1 MGIIEIEKQLSD
13 ITYKNLDKE
22 DLKLDIYKPKSAA
35 GRKDPVVIFIHGG
48 GWATGDKSEIRFNY
62 QAALLQALLEKGYAV
77 ISIDYRLTDL
87 ENIHFPAPVI
97 DCKDAVRWVH
107 KNAELYHFDADH
119 IGVWGTSAGA
129 HMAMLLAYSDDKD
142 FYGADELITYSA
154 KVNYVFNNYGPVDLN
169 QLFKPELGAF
179 KLGLARIFLK
189 RKYNLRQSRLT
200 TFSGMDIE
208 NQKKEVISFTELY
221 SPVKYI
227 AADTVPTFTIHGDN
241 DQTVPLKQAK
251 ILDKALTKNNVPHQ
265 LIVYPGQGHGL
276 KTLSKDQIAGLSRQF
291 LLFISDYDNI

>member
-1 MGIIEIEKQLSD
+1 MGIIEKLSD
-13 ITYKNLDKE
+13 ITYKYPE
-22 DLKLDIYKPKSAA
+22 HGELKLDVYQPENK
-35 GRKDPVVIFIHGG
+35 GRGKNPVLIFIHGG
-48 GWATGDKSEIRFNY
+48 GWATGDKSEIHEDYRAFLLK
-62 QAALLQALLEKGYAV
+62 ALLAEGYAV
-77 ISIDYRLTDL
+77 VSIDYRLTDL

-107 KNAELYHFDADH
+107 KNAGLYHFDPDH
-119 IGVWGTSAGA
+119 VGVWGTSAGA
-129 HMAMLLAYSDDKD
+129 HMAMLLAYSADED
-142 FYGADELITYSA
+142 FYGAAELRPFSS

-169 QLFKPELGAF
+169 QLFKPSLGNF
-179 KLGLARIFLK
+179 QLGLARIFLK

-227 AADTVPTFTIHGDN
+227 HEHTVPTFTIHGDH

-251 ILDKALTKNNVPHQ
+251 ILDAVLLKNQIPHQ
-265 LIVYPGQGHGL
+265 MIIYPGQGHGL
-276 KTLSKDQIAGLSRQF
+276 KTLNPQQINDLAKEMLA
-291 LLFISDYDNI
+291 FIAAYDNSPI